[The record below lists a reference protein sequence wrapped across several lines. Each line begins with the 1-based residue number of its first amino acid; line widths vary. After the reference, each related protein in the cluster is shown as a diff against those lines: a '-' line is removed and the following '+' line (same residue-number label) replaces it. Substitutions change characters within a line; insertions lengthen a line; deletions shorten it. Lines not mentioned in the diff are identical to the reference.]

1 MKFLVRIAATL
12 LLGAG
17 TAYAAPHL
25 PFLAANSNG
34 NGCAVGRH
42 SRPVGD
48 HSKPCP
54 TPHGCAIGH
63 GGPVGDHSKPCPTP
77 HGCAIGNARFVGNR
91 AKGCPTPHG
100 HHHHS
105 SSGHG
110 HKPLGTLRPHSRAP
124 KQTHGDPKHGHGTAA
139 NTTLPTS
146 SHPRKSQPLTT
157 SPAPPNHDS
166 PKQTGLPP
174 AHGHKSRR
182 SSGAHGH

>member
-25 PFLAANSNG
+25 PFLAANSNA

-54 TPHGCAIGH
+54 Q
-63 GGPVGDHSKPCPTP
+63 P
-77 HGCAIGNARFVGNR
+77 HGCAIGNPRFVGAR
-91 AKGCPTPHG
+91 SKSCPTPRG

-124 KQTHGDPKHGHGTAA
+124 KETYADPKHGHGTAPNA
-139 NTTLPTS
+139 TLPTS
-146 SHPRKSQPLTT
+146 SHPRKSQPLAT
-157 SPAPPNHDS
+157 SPTPPNHDS
-166 PKQTGLPP
+166 PKRTGLPP
-174 AHGHKSRR
+174 SHGHKSKG
-182 SSGAHGH
+182 SSGSHGH